1 MLKKVWWIVVLVT
14 HPDYWE
20 RKSTLI
26 NFFWIYICSTYN
38 LVLRNPLRQNKYSF
52 LSVFYGYIFLSL
64 DIESIL
70 KKKKTCIIVFW
81 CNIQVQVQNESP
93 KSRHHSLS
101 FVFKCTL
108 QNAFIGF
115 EKGFCSPRCSH
126 VAAAGGGEAAES
138 CWGMMLK
145 NSRKM
150 TRILKV
156 SPCCLAHFQS
166 MWHNVRWQAS
176 EKCHTHKRSEAH
188 RSISNPVPSVL
199 LQLKTISIWEIYA
212 DKSI

>member
-1 MLKKVWWIVVLVT
+1 MIRIRAQIIVERDSQKGIIIGRGGDMLQKIGKKSRIDLEKFLDKKVFFPFRFLWLYFSKLGNWV
-14 HPDYWE
+14 
-20 RKSTLI
+20 
-26 NFFWIYICSTYN
+26 NF
-38 LVLRNPLRQNKYSF
+38 KK
-52 LSVFYGYIFLSL
+52 
-64 DIESIL
+64 

-126 VAAAGGGEAAES
+126 VAAAGGGGAAES